1 VEGLVNVL
9 LEGLVNLLGAVT
21 ALLCAGLLYRG
32 YRRTNVRL
40 LWWSALCFLVLSVE
54 NMILFVDFFVVPNTN
69 LVVLR
74 QSIGAAGVACLVFG
88 LVWGT
93 E

>member
-9 LEGLVNLLGAVT
+9 LEGLVNVLGAVT
-21 ALLCAGLLYRG
+21 ALVCAVLLYRG
-32 YRRTNVRL
+32 YRRMGVRL

-54 NMILFVDFFVVPNTN
+54 NLILFLDLFIVPNTN
-69 LVVLR
+69 LVLLR
-74 QSIGAAGVACLVFG
+74 QSIGAGGVACLVFG

>member
-9 LEGLVNLLGAVT
+9 LEGLVNVLGAVT
-21 ALLCAGLLYRG
+21 ALVCAVLLYRG
-32 YRRTNVRL
+32 YRRTGVRL
-40 LWWSALCFLVLSVE
+40 LWWSALCFLVLSIE
-54 NMILFVDFFVVPNTN
+54 NTILFVDFFIVPDTD

-88 LVWGT
+88 LVWGAD
-93 E
+93 